1 MKFLL
6 ALPLPLHLPALPRL
20 ASLALAFVCALAVT
34 SPAARGQNGR
44 MSTAQPPIVIAH
56 RGASGYRPEHTLEAY
71 RLAIEMGADFI
82 EPDLVATRDGHLVA
96 RHEPNI
102 TLTTDVAQRPEFAAR
117 RTTKTIDGQQETG
130 WFTTDFTLAELRT
143 LRAVQPRDYRS
154 KQYDG
159 QFGVPTLEEIIGLAQ
174 RESRA
179 RGRTIGIYPETK
191 HPAWH
196 RAEGLAL
203 EPPLLEALE
212 RAGWNRRESPVYIQ
226 SFEAGNLQW
235 LRTRT
240 PLRLVQLLPADAV
253 VDFAAI
259 AAYADAV
266 GPDKQLVAGTRFI
279 ELAHAAGLAVHAW
292 TFRNEP
298 LHLAER
304 YAGDPKAEYA
314 EYFALGIDGVFSD
327 FTDTAVAVRAEFSA
341 AGR

>member
-1 MKFLL
+1 MY
-6 ALPLPLHLPALPRL
+6 
-20 ASLALAFVCALAVT
+20 V
-34 SPAARGQNGR
+34 
-44 MSTAQPPIVIAH
+44 
-56 RGASGYRPEHTLEAY
+56 
-71 RLAIEMGADFI
+71 
-82 EPDLVATRDGHLVA
+82 
-96 RHEPNI
+96 
-102 TLTTDVAQRPEFAAR
+102 
-117 RTTKTIDGQQETG
+117 
-130 WFTTDFTLAELRT
+130 
-143 LRAVQPRDYRS
+143 
-154 KQYDG
+154 
-159 QFGVPTLEEIIGLAQ
+159 
-174 RESRA
+174 
-179 RGRTIGIYPETK
+179 
-191 HPAWH
+191 
-196 RAEGLAL
+196 
-203 EPPLLEALE
+203 
-212 RAGWNRRESPVYIQ
+212 Q

-327 FTDTAVAVRAEFSA
+327 IPDPAVAARAEFSA
-341 AGR
+341 AGK